1 MSALSKEGTHAEV
14 GQWRSQDLTPAGESL
29 WNTGLERSLVFSTM
43 LTLAFL
49 LTDNILL
56 VWGR

>member
-14 GQWRSQDLTPAGESL
+14 ELSSGGVQDLRPAGESL
-29 WNTGLERSLVFSTM
+29 RNTGLERSLVFSTV

-49 LTDNILL
+49 LTDNIPL
-56 VWGR
+56 V